1 MSTATLRY
9 HAITLSFLPGRREER
24 VLKSLRTLRL
34 RTSRRRAKQVVR
46 YVLSRM
52 SIGSKSS

>member
-9 HAITLSFLPGRREER
+9 HAITFSFLPSRREEHI
-24 VLKSLRTLRL
+24 LKSLRTLRL
-34 RTSRRRAKQVVR
+34 RTSRRRAKQAVR

-52 SIGSKSS
+52 YSSN

>member
-1 MSTATLRY
+1 MSTTTLRY
-9 HAITLSFLPGRREER
+9 HAITLSFLPSRREER

-34 RTSRRRAKQVVR
+34 RTSRRRAKQAVR

-52 SIGSKSS
+52 SSYN